1 LGPTGYAQLQQWA
14 TGETVADTAV
24 NKYDLWLPSLN
35 LKFGLSPDLI
45 FRLAA
50 SKDMA
55 RPSLADI
62 RNFLTIGL
70 DSNGLPQSTA
80 GNPFLKPITSNNFDA
95 TLEWYFAGSGIGSLT
110 ADVFY
115 KSIKNYIYSH
125 TTERDI
131 ENNGVTQTV
140 FVRGPT
146 NFDQTGK
153 VKGFELAYTQ
163 TYDFLPGILSGLGL
177 SANYT
182 YVKSKGVPNSY
193 LNTGVSVTNVPPT
206 GAAGVLP
213 LAQLSKHTVNIEPF
227 YEKGPVS
234 VRVAYNWRSKFLL
247 TESDV
252 IFPYTP
258 IFQKA
263 YGTLDA
269 SAFYTFA
276 PWLKAGIQAQNL
288 TNAVTKTVQ
297 QFTLTGL
304 QGPRSDVMQD
314 RRFSFILR
322 GSWTP
327 APAVA
332 PPPPAPPP
340 APPPPPPATQTCADG
355 SVILA
360 TDACPAP
367 PPPPPPPP
375 PAPERG

>member
-1 LGPTGYAQLQQWA
+1 LQQWA

-45 FRLAA
+45 LRFAA

-62 RNFLTIGL
+62 RNFITVGL
-70 DSNGLPQSTA
+70 DGNGNPTSSA
-80 GNPFLKPITSNNFDA
+80 GNPFLKPITSNNFDL

-115 KSIKNYIYSH
+115 KSIHNYIFSS
-125 TTERDI
+125 TVARDI
-131 ENNGVTQTV
+131 ESNGITETIL
-140 FVRGPT
+140 VRGPS
-146 NFDQTGK
+146 NFSDTGK
-153 VKGFELAYTQ
+153 VKGFELSYVQ
-163 TYDFLPGILSGLGL
+163 TYDFLPGILGGFGL
-177 SANYT
+177 SANYA
-182 YVKSKGVPNSY
+182 YVKSKGVPNAF
-193 LNTGVSVTNVPPT
+193 LNTGVAVTNVPPSGVT
-206 GAAGVLP
+206 GILP

-234 VRVAYNWRSKFLL
+234 FRVAYNWRSKFLL

-269 SAFYTFA
+269 SAFYTIT
-276 PWLKAGIQAQNL
+276 PLLKVGVQAQNL

-322 GSWTP
+322 GSFSP
-327 APAVA
+327 KPAVA
-332 PPPPAPPP
+332 PPPPAPL
-340 APPPPPPATQTCADG
+340 PPPPPATQTCADG

-375 PAPERG
+375 APERG